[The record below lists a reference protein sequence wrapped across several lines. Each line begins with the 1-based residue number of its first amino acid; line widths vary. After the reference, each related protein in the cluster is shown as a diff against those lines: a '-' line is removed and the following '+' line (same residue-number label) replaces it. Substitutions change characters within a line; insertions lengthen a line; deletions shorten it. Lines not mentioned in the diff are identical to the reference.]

1 MIREI
6 KSIRTAIYSE
16 PDERHQA
23 KRIGMRKS
31 EDIFHELENH
41 LKENDLL
48 PDEYFLLTSD
58 APETLPEDFWFDS
71 QTRFGSSEGI
81 YLDILLSYRSMGE
94 TKIVSFATGKTLGE
108 SADDYFRMSRIGA
121 ECYLMLSGDGAIY
134 KQEINAGPLSDETYQ
149 KLLNTTRQIR
159 KEPRQ
164 SLYKVE
170 YDINGAGGIA
180 VLKAKDQET
189 AAAYFAEQEPEANIL
204 LVMED
209 PTSTD
214 TPKEVPN
221 DWEIP
226 VVDSKHTLSQ
236 AEIDLVSIWE
246 SENGKTLSA
255 DRYTEWFGD
264 YGMNDLKYGTP
275 IWKVE
280 SRLRNALDDMAI
292 SRQEL
297 NENAGVNGRYN
308 SPGKIRKAF
317 QLRSSLPGRCYVYV
331 QSTDEIGIVKCGKMG
346 YYPTDRKPI
355 DGLSGQETVN
365 LLNEQ
370 EGVTRAEASAM
381 NAGSLF
387 GWDIPAANPQNYD
400 IEGKPIKSTPP
411 ETLEDFARQNE
422 TAPERPQ
429 HMSSDEI
436 MEEFLNRQKES
447 APAQD
452 SSCIGAR

>member
-1 MIREI
+1 M
-6 KSIRTAIYSE
+6 
-16 PDERHQA
+16 
-23 KRIGMRKS
+23 
-31 EDIFHELENH
+31 
-41 LKENDLL
+41 
-48 PDEYFLLTSD
+48 
-58 APETLPEDFWFDS
+58 
-71 QTRFGSSEGI
+71 
-81 YLDILLSYRSMGE
+81 
-94 TKIVSFATGKTLGE
+94 
-108 SADDYFRMSRIGA
+108 
-121 ECYLMLSGDGAIY
+121 
-134 KQEINAGPLSDETYQ
+134 
-149 KLLNTTRQIR
+149 
-159 KEPRQ
+159 
-164 SLYKVE
+164 
-170 YDINGAGGIA
+170 
-180 VLKAKDQET
+180 
-189 AAAYFAEQEPEANIL
+189 
-204 LVMED
+204 
-209 PTSTD
+209 
-214 TPKEVPN
+214 
-221 DWEIP
+221 
-226 VVDSKHTLSQ
+226 VDSKHTLSQ

-255 DRYTEWFGD
+255 DRYTDWFGD
-264 YGMNDLKYGTP
+264 YGMNVLKHGTP